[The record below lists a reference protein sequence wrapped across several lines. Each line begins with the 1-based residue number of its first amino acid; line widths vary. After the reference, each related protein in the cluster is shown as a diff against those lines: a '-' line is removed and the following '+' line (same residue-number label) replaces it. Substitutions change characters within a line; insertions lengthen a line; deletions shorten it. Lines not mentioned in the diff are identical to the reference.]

1 MSEPEPTTHIQT
13 RPKNANQHPGLMVK
27 RRRRTQAE
35 MKEARDQKNQEKD
48 DLERLR
54 QEKVRD
60 LAALEEKIGKRDVQA
75 IAGAH
80 TVRPKPRPHPQVP
93 VIIQV
98 SISLLDG
105 YDIC

>member
-1 MSEPEPTTHIQT
+1 
-13 RPKNANQHPGLMVK
+13 
-27 RRRRTQAE
+27 

-60 LAALEEKIGKRDVQA
+60 LAALEEKISKMDVQA

-80 TVRPKPRPHPQVP
+80 TVRPKPRPRPQVP